1 MKCTRSLSLFITLFF
16 LIGQLSLHT
25 LKYQVS
31 NSSEVNT
38 EVEYQPLIE
47 FKFSLA
53 KLAEIVEGHTP
64 SFINTKEKIS
74 SQEFRVHLVSKLL
87 DSHHI
92 SLPPP
97 A

>member
-1 MKCTRSLSLFITLFF
+1 MKCTRSLSIFITLFF
-16 LIGQLSLHT
+16 LIGQLSLNT

-31 NSSEVNT
+31 DSSEVNT
-38 EVEYQPLIE
+38 EVEFQPLIE

-53 KLAEIVEGHTP
+53 KLADFVEEHSP
-64 SFINTKEKIS
+64 SVFSSKEKIF
-74 SQEFRVHLVSKLL
+74 SQEFRIHLVSKLL

-92 SLPPP
+92 CLPPP